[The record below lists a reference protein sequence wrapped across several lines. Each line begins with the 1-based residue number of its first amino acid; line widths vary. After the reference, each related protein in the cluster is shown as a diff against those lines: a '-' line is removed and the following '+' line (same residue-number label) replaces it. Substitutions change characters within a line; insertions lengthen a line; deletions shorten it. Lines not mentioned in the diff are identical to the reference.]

1 MSELRRSAVLYGAA
15 LGLALGVKAFYASA
29 SAEALGFVLGPT
41 TALVTLFSG
50 QRFEFEPGAG
60 YLSRELA
67 YLIAPACAGLNY
79 WIIAFAT
86 LVLGFTPRIERPAAR
101 AAWLLAAAALAYL
114 ATLLVNAARI
124 AIALELRAA
133 ALPAWLTAGAA
144 HRLEGIAV
152 YLSSLWLLNACV
164 EACFAPRGGEP
175 SLRGLLRPLAAYLSV
190 TLLVP
195 LANGAWQRDE
205 FWQHAGVV
213 LAASLTLGA
222 LAHAALTAARWLYSP
237 RERA

>member
-86 LVLGFTPRIERPAAR
+86 LVLGFTPRIERPAAC

-114 ATLLVNAARI
+114 TTLLVNAARI

-133 ALPAWLTAGAA
+133 ALPVWLSASAA

-175 SLRGLLRPLAAYLSV
+175 RRIALVPLATYLSV

-222 LAHAALTAARWLYSP
+222 LAHTALTAARWLYSS
-237 RERA
+237 RKRA

>member
-1 MSELRRSAVLYGAA
+1 MSEPRRSVVLYGAA

-133 ALPAWLTAGAA
+133 ALPAWLSASAA

-152 YLSSLWLLNACV
+152 YVSSLWLLNACV
-164 EACFAPRGGEP
+164 EACFAQRGGERR
-175 SLRGLLRPLAAYLSV
+175 SHVLLPLAAYLSV

-222 LAHAALTAARWLYSP
+222 LAHAALTATRWLYSP
-237 RERA
+237 RKRA